1 MRFLIIL
8 LLISFNS
15 IGENKKTVLNQT
27 KGTTPLLIKHTLSA
41 GGGKMSGS
49 NYVVIS
55 SIGQLDAGHIA
66 TGGGQQFIGGILAAP
81 RNPEIFKDG
90 FE

>member
-1 MRFLIIL
+1 MVFIASALFSVASLAKKQATNLNKPNGI
-8 LLISFNS
+8 NS
-15 IGENKKTVLNQT
+15 NS
-27 KGTTPLLIKHTLSA
+27 LIKQTFST
-41 GGGKMSGS
+41 GGGKMSGN

-55 SIGQLDAGHIA
+55 SIGQIDAGHIT

-81 RNPEIFKDG
+81 RNNELFKDD